1 MEFVLRLIATMAGL
15 WVSTLLV
22 PSLEIA
28 ETASMTESLLVLAA
42 IALVFTVVNS
52 LVKPL
57 VSFLAFPLYVLTFG
71 LFAIVVN
78 SAMFAL
84 TGWLSTSLG
93 FPFRTG
99 GFWSCFF
106 GAVITAVVSSAVV
119 AVLDTGDR
127 RGGR

>member
-1 MEFVLRLIATMAGL
+1 MAGL
-15 WVSTLLV
+15 WVSIRLV

-106 GAVITAVVSSAVV
+106 GAVITAVVSSLVV
-119 AVLDTGDR
+119 AVLDSDNR
-127 RGGR
+127 

>member
-15 WVSTLLV
+15 WVSTRLV

-28 ETASMTESLLVLAA
+28 EGASMTESLLLLAA

-57 VSFLAFPLYVLTFG
+57 VSFLAFPLYLLTFG

>member
-15 WVSTLLV
+15 WVSIRLV

-42 IALVFTVVNS
+42 IALVFT
-52 LVKPL
+52 
-57 VSFLAFPLYVLTFG
+57 
-71 LFAIVVN
+71 VVN

-106 GAVITAVVSSAVV
+106 GAVITAVVSSLVV
-119 AVLDTGDR
+119 AVLDSDNR
-127 RGGR
+127 

>member
-1 MEFVLRLIATMAGL
+1 MEFVLRLIATMTGL
-15 WVSTLLV
+15 WVSTRLV

-28 ETASMTESLLVLAA
+28 EGASMTESLLLLAA

-106 GAVITAVVSSAVV
+106 GAVITAVVSSLVV
-119 AVLDTGDR
+119 AVLDSDNR
-127 RGGR
+127 

>member
-15 WVSTLLV
+15 WVSIRLV

-78 SAMFAL
+78 SVPSFSVPRMLFW
-84 TGWLSTSLG
+84 TMTTLSTSPSVTFSVKSL
-93 FPFRTG
+93 
-99 GFWSCFF
+99 
-106 GAVITAVVSSAVV
+106 
-119 AVLDTGDR
+119 
-127 RGGR
+127 